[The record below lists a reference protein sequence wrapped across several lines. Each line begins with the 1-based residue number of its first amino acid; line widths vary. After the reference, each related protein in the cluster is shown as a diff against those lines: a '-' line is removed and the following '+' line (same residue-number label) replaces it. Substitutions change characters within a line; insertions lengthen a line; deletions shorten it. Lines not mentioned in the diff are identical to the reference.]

1 MSHALTILER
11 PGYLH
16 FVVTGVN
23 GRGAVES
30 YLREIAQVCLERNCR
45 RMLIEER
52 LEGPRL
58 GTIDVFAIASGGASR
73 EAARFEAIA
82 FVDVNAEGSLMKFAE
97 DVAANRAVPVKVFD
111 SVAAAERWLDAL
123 PPR

>member
-1 MSHALTILER
+1 MSYALTILER
-11 PGYLH
+11 RGYLH

-23 GRGAVES
+23 SREAVEG
-30 YLREIAQVCLERNCR
+30 YLREIAQACFERNCTR
-45 RMLIEER
+45 LLIEER

-58 GTIDVFAIASGGASR
+58 GTTDVFSIASSSAAR

-82 FVDVNAEGSLMKFAE
+82 FVDVNAAGGLMKFAE

-111 SVAAAERWLDAL
+111 SVAEAERWLDAL
-123 PPR
+123 ASR